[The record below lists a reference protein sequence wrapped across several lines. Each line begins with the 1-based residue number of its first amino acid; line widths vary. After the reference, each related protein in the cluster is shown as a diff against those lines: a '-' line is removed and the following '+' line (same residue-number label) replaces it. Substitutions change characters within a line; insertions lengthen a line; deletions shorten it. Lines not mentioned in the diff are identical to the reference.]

1 MQSIGVESH
10 FSTFQGVS
18 FVTTTHPVN
27 YVRQESV
34 MNASAAATQDTTKKG
49 FSDLIARLR
58 ANPRIPLI
66 IAAAA
71 AIAVVFALVLWAK
84 TPDYRVLYSNLSD
97 EDGGAIVTQLT
108 QMNIPYQFSETG
120 GALMVP
126 AEKVHELRLRLAEQG
141 LPKGGSVGFELM
153 DKEKFG
159 ISQFSEQVNYQRA
172 LEGEL
177 ARTIETLGPVKSAR
191 VHLAMPK
198 PTLFVREQKA
208 PSASVTLNLQP
219 GRALDEGQIQAIVH
233 IVSSSV
239 PGLPPGNVTVVDQA
253 GRLLTH
259 SDSEGRDLNDA
270 QLKFTSEVEAR
281 YQQRIEAILNPIV
294 GQGNVHAQVT
304 AQLNFD
310 RSEQTDEK
318 YQPNGGP
325 DNSAIR
331 SRQTSTNQQNGSP
344 YPGGVPG
351 ALSNQ
356 PAPAN
361 TAPVTN
367 PPNNNANGQNANGQ
381 NNAANGSTTST
392 AQQNSGP
399 SSSRH
404 DDTVNYELDR
414 TIRHTKVNVGD
425 VQRLSVAVVV
435 NYRADDK
442 GKPVALNDQQIKQI
456 EDLTREAMG
465 YSQTRGDSINVVNS
479 PFNMTEPAGGD
490 LPFWQQQSFFD
501 QLMTA
506 GRWLLVALV
515 AFILYRKLVRPQL
528 LRKRA
533 QEQAAAD
540 AAAARAAA
548 QEEEQAYNVQLSKDE
563 VDQERKSTNR
573 MSAEVMSQRIRD
585 MSENDPRV
593 VALVIREWMSNEL

>member
-1 MQSIGVESH
+1 
-10 FSTFQGVS
+10 
-18 FVTTTHPVN
+18 
-27 YVRQESV
+27 
-34 MNASAAATQDTTKKG
+34 MNASTAATPDQEKKG
-49 FSDLIARLR
+49 FGDLLARLR

-66 IAAAA
+66 VAAAA
-71 AIAVVFALVLWAK
+71 VIAIVIAMVLWAK
-84 TPDYRVLYSNLSD
+84 QPSYSVLYNNLSD

-108 QMNIPYQFSETG
+108 QMNIPYRFAENG

-126 AEKVHELRLRLAEQG
+126 EANVHELRLRLAQQG
-141 LPKGGSVGFELM
+141 LPKGGSVGFELL

-177 ARTIETLGPVKSAR
+177 ARTIESLGPVKSAR

-208 PSASVTLNLQP
+208 PSASVTLTLQP

-233 IVSSSV
+233 MVSSSV
-239 PGLPPGNVTVVDQA
+239 AGLPPGNVTVVDQT
-253 GRLLTH
+253 GRLLTR
-259 SDSEGRDLNDA
+259 SDSVGRDLNDA
-270 QLKFTSEVEAR
+270 QLKYASEVEAR

-304 AQLNFD
+304 AQINFD
-310 RSEQTDEK
+310 TSEQTDEK
-318 YQPNGGP
+318 YQPNANP
-325 DNSAIR
+325 SNTAIR
-331 SRQTSTNQQNGSP
+331 SRQTSTSDQSGSP

-361 TAPVTN
+361 SAPVTT
-367 PPNNNANGQNANGQ
+367 PNNTAANGQNANGQNANGQ
-381 NNAANGSTTST
+381 NNAGQTTST
-392 AQQNSGP
+392 ATASATPTNS
-399 SSSRH
+399 RR

-414 TIRHTKVNVGD
+414 TIRHTKLNVGD

-435 NYRADDK
+435 NFRTDDK
-442 GKPVALNDQQIKQI
+442 GKTVALNEAQLKQI

-479 PFNMTEPAGGD
+479 QFNSTEPVSTD

-501 QLMTA
+501 QLMSA
-506 GRWLLVALV
+506 GKWLLIALV
-515 AFILYRKLVRPQL
+515 AFILYRKMVRPHLVR
-528 LRKRA
+528 K
-533 QEQAAAD
+533 QAAEK
-540 AAAARAAA
+540 AAAEAVAARATQ
-548 QEEEQAYNVQLSKDE
+548 QEEEEAFNVQLSKDE
-563 VDQERKSTNR
+563 LDQERKSNNR

-593 VALVIREWMSNEL
+593 VALVIREWMSKEL

>member
-1 MQSIGVESH
+1 
-10 FSTFQGVS
+10 
-18 FVTTTHPVN
+18 
-27 YVRQESV
+27 
-34 MNASAAATQDTTKKG
+34 MNASTAATTEQEKKG
-49 FSDLIARLR
+49 FGDLLARLR

-66 IAAAA
+66 VAAAA
-71 AIAVVFALVLWAK
+71 VVAIVIAMVLWAK
-84 TPDYRVLYSNLSD
+84 QPSYSVLYNNLTD

-108 QMNIPYQFSETG
+108 QMNIPYRFAENG

-126 AEKVHELRLRLAEQG
+126 EANVHELRLRLAQQG
-141 LPKGGSVGFELM
+141 LPKGGSVGFELL

-177 ARTIETLGPVKSAR
+177 ARTIESLGPVKSAR

-208 PSASVTLNLQP
+208 PSASVTLTLQP
-219 GRALDEGQIQAIVH
+219 GRALDEGQIQAIAH
-233 IVSSSV
+233 MVSSSV
-239 PGLPPGNVTVVDQA
+239 AGLPPGNVTVVDQT
-253 GRLLTH
+253 GRLLTR
-259 SDSEGRDLNDA
+259 SDSAGRDLNDA
-270 QLKFTSEVEAR
+270 QLKYASEVEAR
-281 YQQRIEAILNPIV
+281 YQQRIEAILNPIL

-304 AQLNFD
+304 AQINFD
-310 RSEQTDEK
+310 TAEQTDEK
-318 YQPNGGP
+318 YQPNANP
-325 DNSAIR
+325 SNSAIR
-331 SRQTSTNQQNGSP
+331 SRQTSTSDQSGSP

-361 TAPVTN
+361 TAPVTT
-367 PPNNNANGQNANGQ
+367 PNNNAANGQNANGQNANGQ
-381 NNAANGSTTST
+381 NNAANNANQTTST
-392 AQQNSGP
+392 AAASAGPTNS
-399 SSSRH
+399 RR

-435 NYRADDK
+435 NFRADDK
-442 GKPVALNDQQIKQI
+442 GKAVALNEQQLKQI

-465 YSQTRGDSINVVNS
+465 YSQNRGDSINVVNS
-479 PFNMTEPAGGD
+479 QFNTTEPVTTD

-501 QLMTA
+501 QLMNA
-506 GRWLLVALV
+506 GKWLLIALV
-515 AFILYRKLVRPQL
+515 AFILYRKLVRPHL
-528 LRKRA
+528 VRK
-533 QEQAAAD
+533 QAAEK
-540 AAAARAAA
+540 AAAEAVAARANE
-548 QEEEQAYNVQLSKDE
+548 QPEEEAFNVQLSKDE
-563 VDQERKSTNR
+563 LDQERKSNNR

-593 VALVIREWMSNEL
+593 VALVIREWMSKEL

>member
-1 MQSIGVESH
+1 
-10 FSTFQGVS
+10 
-18 FVTTTHPVN
+18 
-27 YVRQESV
+27 
-34 MNASAAATQDTTKKG
+34 MNASTAATTEQEKKG
-49 FSDLIARLR
+49 FGDLLARLR

-66 IAAAA
+66 VAAAA
-71 AIAVVFALVLWAK
+71 VVAIVIAMVLWAK
-84 TPDYRVLYSNLSD
+84 QPSYSVLYNNLTD

-108 QMNIPYQFSETG
+108 QMNIPYRFAENG

-126 AEKVHELRLRLAEQG
+126 EANVHELRLRLAQQG
-141 LPKGGSVGFELM
+141 LPKGGSVGFELL

-177 ARTIETLGPVKSAR
+177 ARTIESLGPVKSAR

-219 GRALDEGQIQAIVH
+219 GRALDEGQIQAIAH
-233 IVSSSV
+233 MVSSSV
-239 PGLPPGNVTVVDQA
+239 AGLPPGNVTVVDQT
-253 GRLLTH
+253 GRLLTR
-259 SDSEGRDLNDA
+259 SDSAGRDLNDA
-270 QLKFTSEVEAR
+270 QLKYASEVEAR
-281 YQQRIEAILNPIV
+281 YQQRIEAILNPIL

-304 AQLNFD
+304 AQINFD
-310 RSEQTDEK
+310 TAEQTDEK
-318 YQPNGGP
+318 YQPNANP
-325 DNSAIR
+325 SNSAIR
-331 SRQTSTNQQNGSP
+331 SRQTSTSDQSGSP

-361 TAPVTN
+361 TAPVTT
-367 PPNNNANGQNANGQ
+367 PNNTAANGQNANGQNANGQ
-381 NNAANGSTTST
+381 NNAANNANQTTST
-392 AQQNSGP
+392 AAASAGPTNS
-399 SSSRH
+399 RR

-435 NYRADDK
+435 NFRADDK
-442 GKPVALNDQQIKQI
+442 GKAVALNEQQLKQI

-465 YSQTRGDSINVVNS
+465 YSQNRGDSINVVNS
-479 PFNMTEPAGGD
+479 QFNTTEPVTTD

-501 QLMTA
+501 QLMNA
-506 GRWLLVALV
+506 GKWLLIALV
-515 AFILYRKLVRPQL
+515 AFILYRKLVRPHL
-528 LRKRA
+528 VRK
-533 QEQAAAD
+533 QAAEK
-540 AAAARAAA
+540 AAAEAVAARATE
-548 QEEEQAYNVQLSKDE
+548 QPEEEAFNVQLSKDE
-563 VDQERKSTNR
+563 LDQERKSNNR
-573 MSAEVMSQRIRD
+573 MSAEVLSQRIRD

-593 VALVIREWMSNEL
+593 VALVIREWMSKEL